1 MDEAKFEHK
10 LNDLVKE
17 FGSNTNPQTQK
28 LADLAQQ
35 AKESHNQL
43 RKSITNLQE
52 VLDYLRVCIKYQ
64 AFDLEAT
71 RRENSYLKK
80 LIEEDNKDNK

>member
-28 LADLAQQ
+28 LADLTQQ

-80 LIEEDNKDNK
+80 LIEENNKDNK

>member
-17 FGSNTNPQTQK
+17 FGSNTNPQTQR

-35 AKESHNQL
+35 AKESHNEL

-80 LIEEDNKDNK
+80 LIEENNNDSK

>member
-28 LADLAQQ
+28 LAELAQQ

-80 LIEEDNKDNK
+80 LIEENDSDSK

>member
-28 LADLAQQ
+28 LAELAQQ

-80 LIEEDNKDNK
+80 LIEENNKDNK

>member
-17 FGSNTNPQTQK
+17 FGSTTNPQTQK
-28 LADLAQQ
+28 LAELAQQ

-80 LIEEDNKDNK
+80 LIEENNSDSK

>member
-28 LADLAQQ
+28 LANLAQQ

>member
-17 FGSNTNPQTQK
+17 FGSNTDPQTQK

>member
-10 LNDLVKE
+10 LNDLVRE
-17 FGSNTNPQTQK
+17 FGSNTNPQTEK
-28 LADLAQQ
+28 LAELAQQ

-52 VLDYLRVCIKYQ
+52 ILDYLRVCIKYQ
-64 AFDLEAT
+64 TFDLEAT

-80 LIEEDNKDNK
+80 LIEENDSDSK

>member
-28 LADLAQQ
+28 LANLAQQ

-80 LIEEDNKDNK
+80 LIEENNKDNK

>member
-10 LNDLVKE
+10 LNDLVRE
-17 FGSNTNPQTQK
+17 FGSNTNPQTEK
-28 LADLAQQ
+28 LAELAQQ

-52 VLDYLRVCIKYQ
+52 ILDYLRVCIKYQ
-64 AFDLEAT
+64 VFDLEAT

-80 LIEEDNKDNK
+80 LIEENDSDSK